1 MTDINLTRSR
11 RDFLGAVGR
20 GKVVRNEAG
29 HPFLRRFRGFNHRCD
44 KDVNLFH
51 EAGWIEPGPDG
62 STYRLT
68 AAGEAARDGAS

>member
-1 MTDINLTRSR
+1 MTDIHLTRAR

-44 KDVNLFH
+44 KDVRLF
-51 EAGWIEPGPDG
+51 EAAGLIELGPDG

-68 AAGEAARDGAS
+68 AAGEALLAGTS